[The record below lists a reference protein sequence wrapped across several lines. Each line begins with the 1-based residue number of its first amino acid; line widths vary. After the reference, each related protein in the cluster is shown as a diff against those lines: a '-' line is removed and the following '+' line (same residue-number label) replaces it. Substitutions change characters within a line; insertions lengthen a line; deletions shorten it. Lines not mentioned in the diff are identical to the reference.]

1 MNFVGNF
8 VGNFVE
14 RVVGQGNECSVEMAQ
29 GNPVRGGIF
38 VEPMHNMILKPRY
51 G

>member
-14 RVVGQGNECSVEMAQ
+14 RVVGQKNECSVEIAR
-29 GNPVRGGIF
+29 GNPVRGGI
-38 VEPMHNMILKPRY
+38 VVVPKHNMILKPR
-51 G
+51 